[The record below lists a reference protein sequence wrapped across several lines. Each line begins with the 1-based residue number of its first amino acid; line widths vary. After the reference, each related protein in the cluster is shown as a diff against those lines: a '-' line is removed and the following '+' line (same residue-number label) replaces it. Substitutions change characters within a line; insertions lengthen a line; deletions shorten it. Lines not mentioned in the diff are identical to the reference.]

1 MAEIADK
8 KDEEGWLGYLD
19 IQDDIE
25 RLLPGPSERE
35 RNESR
40 LREMVTG
47 EPRPISHIDHETK
60 AWAHNNVTLPLMLAF
75 LRGASLSGRALSGAK
90 AIDKSSKFAHPA
102 GFQGKMRPAQKM
114 AKEEVKETGKALKE
128 AKKEAPK
135 KLFERF
141 MHTVDGVDHDKV
153 FDHRIAKQNKRNIDT
168 AIDILSKNPGGR
180 PGDVIEDAAVK
191 SAAKVGT
198 GAVVGNKAAKALVDN
213 VGREPGTYDKGIDGH
228 DDRIEMGIASKAMHF
243 LKGLTGADELDPSIW
258 PMDAI
263 DDLIT
268 QTNADLDLWDN
279 RQLRGLDDKEKV
291 RLVMNMARGKY
302 DTDEYNVKDTLLKNY
317 TKLTEGYE
325 D

>member
-1 MAEIADK
+1 MAEIIDK
-8 KDEEGWLGYLD
+8 KDEDGLLGYLD

-25 RLLPGPSERE
+25 RLMPGPSEKE

-47 EPRPISHIDHETK
+47 EPRPISHINHETK
-60 AWAHNNVTLPLMLAF
+60 AWAHNNVTLPLLVAA

-90 AIDKSSKFAHPA
+90 AIDKSSKFVRPA
-102 GFQGKMRPAQKM
+102 GLQGKMRPAQKM

-141 MHTVDGVDHDKV
+141 MYTVNGADHDKV
-153 FDHRIAKQNKRNIDT
+153 FDHRIAKHNKRNVDT

-180 PGDVIEDAAVK
+180 PGDVIEDAAVR

-198 GAVVGNKAAKALVDN
+198 GAVVGNKTAKALVDN

-243 LKGLTGADELDPSIW
+243 LKSLTGADELDPSIW

-268 QTNADLDLWDN
+268 QTNGDLDLWDN
-279 RQLRGLDDKEKV
+279 DQLRNLDDKEKV

-317 TKLTEGYE
+317 TKLMEGYE

>member
-1 MAEIADK
+1 MAEIEDK
-8 KDEEGWLGYLD
+8 KDEEGWLSYLD

-25 RLLPGPSERE
+25 RLLPGPSEKE
-35 RNESR
+35 RNDSR

-60 AWAHNNVTLPLMLAF
+60 AWAHNNVTLPLLLAA
-75 LRGASLSGRALSGAK
+75 LRGATLGGRALKGAK
-90 AIDKSSKFAHPA
+90 AIDKTTKFVVP
-102 GFQGKMRPAQKM
+102 GGIRGKMRFAQKT
-114 AKEEVKETGKALKE
+114 AGKEVKETGKALKE

-135 KLFERF
+135 KLFERL
-141 MHTVDGVDHDKV
+141 MYTVNGVDHDKV
-153 FDHRIAKQNKRNIDT
+153 FDHRIAKQNKKNIDT
-168 AIDILSKNPGGR
+168 AIDILSKNPTER
-180 PGDVIEDAAVK
+180 PEDVIKDAAVR

-243 LKGLTGADELDPSIW
+243 LKNLTGADELDPSIW

-263 DDLIT
+263 DNLIT
-268 QTNADLDLWDN
+268 QTNGDLDLWDN
-279 RQLRGLDDKEKV
+279 DQLRNLDDKEKV
-291 RLVMNMARGKY
+291 RLVMDIARGKY
-302 DTDEYNVKDTLLKNY
+302 DTDDYDVKNTLLKNY
-317 TKLTEGYE
+317 LELTEGNE

>member
-1 MAEIADK
+1 MAEIVDK
-8 KDEEGWLGYLD
+8 KDEDGWLSYLD

-60 AWAHNNVTLPLMLAF
+60 AWAHNNVTLPLMLAL

-90 AIDKSSKFAHPA
+90 AIDNSSKFRHPA
-102 GFQGKMRPAQKM
+102 GLQGKMRTAQKA

-141 MHTVDGVDHDKV
+141 MYTVNSPDHDKI

-168 AIDILSKNPGGR
+168 AIDVLSKSPAGR

-228 DDRIEMGIASKAMHF
+228 DDRIEMSIASKAMHF
-243 LKGLTGADELDPSIW
+243 LKSLTGGDELDPSIW

-263 DDLIT
+263 DNLIT
-268 QTNADLDLWDN
+268 QTNGDLDLWDSG
-279 RQLRGLDDKEKV
+279 QLRNLDDKEKV

-317 TKLTEGYE
+317 TKLMEGYE